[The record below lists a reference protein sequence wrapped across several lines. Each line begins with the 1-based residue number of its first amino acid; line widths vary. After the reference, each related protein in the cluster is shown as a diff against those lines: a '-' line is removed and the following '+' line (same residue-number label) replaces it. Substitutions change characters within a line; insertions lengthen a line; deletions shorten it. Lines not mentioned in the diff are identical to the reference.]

1 MWESPVEGA
10 HLGRMLSTH
19 QIGPGV
25 TEGGSQ
31 ENEKR
36 RDSHLLML
44 LNDVKWNARVRYS
57 ALGMEGSRAL
67 VEACRSWEL
76 NRINEHESDGASHA
90 RRTLWY
96 YPYIIP
102 APIKICLQL
111 EFSFIHFLAND
122 SCNTTWTRKIS
133 WDHHLRTIS
142 KISHLLKLPTGW
154 ETPAVKLSYFWWK
167 VSTY

>member
-1 MWESPVEGA
+1 MEGA

-44 LNDVKWNARVRYS
+44 LNDVKLNARVRYS

-90 RRTLWY
+90 RRTL
-96 YPYIIP
+96 
-102 APIKICLQL
+102 
-111 EFSFIHFLAND
+111 
-122 SCNTTWTRKIS
+122 
-133 WDHHLRTIS
+133 
-142 KISHLLKLPTGW
+142 
-154 ETPAVKLSYFWWK
+154 
-167 VSTY
+167 